1 MEAID
6 GWLEGLLSGQASLGL
21 ILLVSLALGL
31 RHASDPDH
39 LAAVTTLIASG
50 EARSQ
55 IRKAGFLGFSWGLG
69 HGTALVL
76 IGLPLVFFNS
86 FLPEVI
92 GQIAEFVIGLIIVAL
107 AVHLLL
113 RWRRGLFHAHGHG
126 HDDQEASHRHLHS
139 HASEADES
147 HEHAHFTGRRT
158 PLSAYGI
165 GIAHGIGGSAG
176 LTLLLISTIPSTV
189 EATGALLIFAG
200 GTVISMA
207 LLTTVFGFAIA
218 RGPIARN
225 FERVAPV
232 LGSLALIF
240 GAWYA
245 LGALE
250 LVAFPL

>member
-1 MEAID
+1 M
-6 GWLEGLLSGQASLGL
+6 
-21 ILLVSLALGL
+21 
-31 RHASDPDH
+31 
-39 LAAVTTLIASG
+39 
-50 EARSQ
+50 
-55 IRKAGFLGFSWGLG
+55 
-69 HGTALVL
+69 L

-86 FLPEVI
+86 LLPEII

-126 HDDQEASHRHLHS
+126 HGHNDQEASHRHLHS
-139 HASEADES
+139 HASEAAES
-147 HEHAHFTGRRT
+147 HEHSHSTGRRT

-165 GIAHGIGGSAG
+165 GVAHGIGGSAG
-176 LTLLLISTIPSTV
+176 LTLLLISTIPSMAD
-189 EATGALLIFAG
+189 ATGALLIFAG